1 MLFFYDLASVPLK
14 TEILFCACKIWDCK
28 NSCLL
33 FMHKHRKLF
42 YNLLTLYSTW
52 KYFKQKT
59 EQKLFNNDVLPV
71 NNYDSFDEVNTWFI
85 DLMRVYQPSMKS
97 WVNVLSSGL

>member
-1 MLFFYDLASVPLK
+1 
-14 TEILFCACKIWDCK
+14 
-28 NSCLL
+28 
-33 FMHKHRKLF
+33 MHKHRKLF